1 MDNVIRQATEQDIP
15 EILHIF
21 NENIKNSTAI
31 YMYEEQTM
39 EQRLDWFH
47 GKKERNEP
55 LLVYIEEGVVVGY
68 ASYGPFRSYPANQY
82 TVEHSVYVH
91 KDYLRKGIGAKLMN
105 EIINLAKEKGI
116 KTMVGC
122 IDASNEASIIAHEKL
137 GFTYSGTIKN
147 AGYKFERWLD
157 LAFYQLDLPGPKL

>member
-1 MDNVIRQATEQDIP
+1 MDNVIRQATEQDIQ
-15 EILHIF
+15 EILYIF
-21 NENIKNSTAI
+21 NENIENSTAI
-31 YMYEEQTM
+31 YMYEKQTI
-39 EQRLDWFH
+39 EQRLEWFH

-55 LLVYIEEGVVVGY
+55 LLVYIEEGMVAGY
-68 ASYGPFRSYPANQY
+68 ASYGPFRAYPANQY

-91 KDYLRKGIGAKLMN
+91 KDHLRKGVGAKLMN
-105 EIINLAKEKGI
+105 EIIKLAKEQGI

-157 LAFYQLDLPGPKL
+157 LAFYQIDLPGPQL